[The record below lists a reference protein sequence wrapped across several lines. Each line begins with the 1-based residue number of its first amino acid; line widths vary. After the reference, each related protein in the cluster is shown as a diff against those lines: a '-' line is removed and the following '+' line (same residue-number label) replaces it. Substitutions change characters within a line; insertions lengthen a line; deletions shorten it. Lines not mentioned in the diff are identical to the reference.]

1 MAGQSF
7 VVYAELEKQIDRLTD
22 EQVGQLFRA
31 MFQYNRSEEPFFTD
45 PMVGMA
51 FDFVRP
57 IMDRNREKYEA
68 ICERNRQ
75 NAKKAGAPKGNQ
87 NARKQSKQSSG
98 FFGNPKQSDNENENE
113 NGNVP
118 ENEPDNAPDNEKEE
132 RAAAAVSFFRENFSG
147 FSDSVQREIEEIC
160 DRMGEEVVKS
170 AMQTAIQSGK
180 KSWGYCKGILKNWK
194 EHGKE
199 EPVKKRSVAPEPWPG
214 RSEGPDEEEIKAA
227 REWRNAHPDR
237 SDHPF
242 QWACGYGRPCIGCRP
257 ECEKR
262 VRRTP
267 EMIRKDLNLLAA
279 MDQAEKEGKTEEV
292 FQLAKQLSYF

>member
-68 ICERNRQ
+68 ICEKNRQ
-75 NAKKAGAPKGNQ
+75 NGAKGGRPRKPK
-87 NARKQSKQSSG
+87 KPSG
-98 FFGNPKQSDNENENE
+98 YFGNPEEPKKPDNENENG

-132 RAAAAVSFFRENFSG
+132 KAAAAVSFFRENFSG

-214 RSEGPDEEEIKAA
+214 SAEGPDEEEIKAA
-227 REWRNAHPDR
+227 LEWRSTHPNR
-237 SDHPF
+237 SDHSF
-242 QWACGYGRPCIGCRP
+242 QWACGYGGPCIRCRP

-267 EMIRKDLNLLAA
+267 EMIEKDLKLLAA
-279 MDQAEKEGKTEEV
+279 MEQARTEEAYE
-292 FQLAKQLSYF
+292 LAKQLSYF